1 VSLNKIF
8 AISLVLLLAG
18 CATAPT
24 VISDYCQNY
33 RIIRPSRSDT
43 PDTLK
48 QVATE
53 NAKYRAVCP
62 ARK

>member
-1 VSLNKIF
+1 VNLSKIS
-8 AISLVLLLAG
+8 AISGALLLGG

-24 VISDYCQNY
+24 VISDYCQSY
-33 RIIRPSRSDT
+33 KIIRPSRSDT
-43 PDTLK
+43 PGTLK

-53 NAKYRAVCP
+53 NGKYRAVCP